1 MVEEELPQQIYII
14 LENSSETFYHVLFL
28 EVYKSYKITP
38 VGFNI
43 KKTLCVGKL
52 SKKFFLLQQN
62 ELAAPQFKLTELTII
77 EFVQKLLD
85 LETKFISKFGLHTV
99 QEDWLLKIRN
109 HFQKYEKKLRLKK
122 LKKIWKL
129 ASTNDLYLH
138 AWNVQRFITIFFV

>member
-52 SKKFFLLQQN
+52 SKKFFLLQQK

-99 QEDWLLKIRN
+99 QEDWLLKI
-109 HFQKYEKKLRLKK
+109 
-122 LKKIWKL
+122 
-129 ASTNDLYLH
+129 
-138 AWNVQRFITIFFV
+138 